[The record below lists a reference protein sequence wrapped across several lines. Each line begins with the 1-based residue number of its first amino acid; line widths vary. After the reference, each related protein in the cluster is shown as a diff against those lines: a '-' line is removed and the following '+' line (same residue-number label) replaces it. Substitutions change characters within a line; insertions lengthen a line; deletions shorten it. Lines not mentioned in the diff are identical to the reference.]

1 MWEVKVDRNQRV
13 IFKHNTNQWLQQID
27 SVELKAL
34 WIRGVSAEKL
44 IDSESIQ
51 FLWDPMLEANP
62 FPRNSGEK
70 RTAFIAALATL
81 DFTWEY
87 EGTQFPDAWKPRSW
101 YQFKSADQAT
111 LNAAYEAEDAQVYLK
126 NQERRRAR
134 DQLFAS

>member
-13 IFKHNTNQWLQQID
+13 MFKHNTNQWLQQID

-44 IDSESIQ
+44 IAGESIQ

-87 EGTQFPDAWKPRSW
+87 EGTQFPSWEKPRNW
-101 YQFKSADQAT
+101 NQFNIADQAT
-111 LNAAYEAEDAQVYLK
+111 LNAAYEA
-126 NQERRRAR
+126 
-134 DQLFAS
+134 